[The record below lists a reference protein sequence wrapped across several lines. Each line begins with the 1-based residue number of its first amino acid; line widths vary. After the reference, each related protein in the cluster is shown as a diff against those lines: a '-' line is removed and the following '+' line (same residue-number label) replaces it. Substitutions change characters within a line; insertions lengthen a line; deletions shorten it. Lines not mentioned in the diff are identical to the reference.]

1 MWTFAIR
8 GIIKDLKEISLGMCI
23 VLLGLSLSLILYTL
37 PTLYLIDT
45 NVPVIFVYWYAI
57 VPFLTAHISR
67 RYSKRKNILAEA
79 LAGMILFYGFA
90 VFLINGQYS
99 ENIFQL
105 ILYSIAFNTI
115 MVSSIIL
122 TKKVRKRF
130 LEALAN

>member
-37 PTLYLIDT
+37 PTLYLIET

-57 VPFLTAHISR
+57 VPFLTAYISR